1 MSTTA
6 GDATGQADE
15 ARRRGAFSSRR
26 VFILAAIGSAVG
38 LGNIW
43 RFPYV
48 AYENGG
54 GAFVLPY
61 LVALLTT
68 GIPFLLLDY
77 AIGHRHRGSAPLSF
91 ARLRRRAE
99 GLGWWQV
106 GICFAIAVYYAAV
119 IAWALRYTFFSL
131 DQAWGSDPEGFFFGE
146 FLQAGDIQI
155 TADVVP
161 GVLVPLA
168 LVWLAV
174 LGIMALGVQRGIG
187 AVSLVFI
194 PVLVLAFAALVA
206 QALLLPGAGAGLDAL
221 FTPDWSALASA
232 SVWAAAFGQIFF
244 SLSIGFGIMITY
256 ASYVSRREDMIGSGL
271 VVGFS
276 NSGFELLAG
285 IGVFAALGFM
295 AQASDVAVG
304 DVASGGIGLAF
315 IAFPTIISEA
325 PAGALIGV
333 LFFGSLVVAGITSLV
348 SVIEVVI
355 SAVRDKFD
363 TARLTATLAVG
374 VPAAVLSLVLFST
387 TSGIYVLDVVD
398 HFVNQYGIL
407 VVALVSMLVVVWVL
421 RALAGLG
428 EHLNVHGRPRVGT
441 SWRLLTSVVAPA
453 GLAVVLLLAL
463 RADLAAP
470 YEDYPAW
477 LLLACGWLLV
487 VALPL
492 AGFLLAQLPWRAGTH
507 LDGPP
512 PGSDPAAPL
521 HATPATD
528 PTPRNH
534 PVTGSD
540 EGGRR

>member
-1 MSTTA
+1 MSATA
-6 GDATGQADE
+6 GKATGQVE
-15 ARRRGAFSSRR
+15 EGSRRGAFSSRR

-54 GAFVLPY
+54 GAFLLPY

-77 AIGHRHRGSAPLSF
+77 ALGHRHRGSAPLSF
-91 ARLRRRAE
+91 ARLRRGAE

-106 GICFAIAVYYAAV
+106 GICFAIAIYYAAV
-119 IAWALRYTFFSL
+119 LAWALRYTFFSL
-131 DQAWGSDPEGFFFGE
+131 DQAWGSDPEAFFFGE
-146 FLQAGDIQI
+146 FLQAGDISI

-168 LVWLAV
+168 LVWVAV
-174 LGIMALGVQRGIG
+174 LLIMALGVQRGIG
-187 AVSLVFI
+187 LTSLFLI
-194 PVLVLAFAALVA
+194 PVLVLAFGALVV
-206 QALLLPGAGAGLDAL
+206 QALLLDGAGAGLDAL
-221 FTPDWSALASA
+221 FTPDWSALSSA

-256 ASYVSRREDMIGSGL
+256 ASYVRRREDMVGSGL

-295 AQASDVAVG
+295 AQANQVAVG
-304 DVASGGIGLAF
+304 EVASGGIGLAF

-325 PAGALIGV
+325 PAGAFLGV
-333 LFFGSLVVAGITSLV
+333 LFFGSLVIAGLTSLV

-363 TARLTATLAVG
+363 TSRLTATLAVG
-374 VPAAVLSLVLFST
+374 VPAALLSLVLFST

-407 VVALVSMLVVVWVL
+407 VAALVSMLVVAYVVG
-421 RALAGLG
+421 ALPTLS

-441 SWRLLTSVVAPA
+441 GWRLLTSVIAPA
-453 GLAVVLLLAL
+453 ALALVLVLAL
-463 RADLAAP
+463 RDDVKEA
-470 YEDYPAW
+470 YEGYPTW
-477 LLLACGWLLV
+477 LLVSCGWLLV
-487 VALPL
+487 VALPIV
-492 AGFLLAQLPWRAGTH
+492 GFLLARMPWRAGTH

-521 HATPATD
+521 HATAT
-528 PTPRNH
+528 TGATARNH
-534 PVTGSD
+534 AD
-540 EGGRR
+540 DGGQP